1 MSRPHHSTSGHNL
14 STVSRAENFHGMTP
28 TSRYGPAIG
37 VNQHQ
42 NTPTYATAAGYNVQP
57 FVHQA
62 HPNSQSHPIVQH
74 HPVFHHVGVMV
85 SGNPSTPE
93 AVPSNANPRTRG
105 QRQMFRNP
113 HSAAVARQVYANQA
127 VHANQAFPS
136 ANASVMAQ
144 QAHMV
149 QPAQPAAPSM
159 DETIAL
165 FKGLMKEDETDF
177 QDHIQSF
184 KDLARFAEAE
194 KRANLVPTPELAR
207 DFPADTDRQVD
218 VAHGFFNSLVCW
230 KTQNQPMSS
239 KVAAN
244 RIKSKKLIEFKIVAW
259 KLLVDKSQALVSVD
273 TN

>member
-1 MSRPHHSTSGHNL
+1 M
-14 STVSRAENFHGMTP
+14 
-28 TSRYGPAIG
+28 
-37 VNQHQ
+37 Q
-42 NTPTYATAAGYNVQP
+42 NTPTFQTTAAYNMHP
-57 FVHQA
+57 FVQNQPHVNQHNA
-62 HPNSQSHPIVQH
+62 HNHPNRPIFQNYPMVQN
-74 HPVFHHVGVMV
+74 VGYLV
-85 SGNPSTPE
+85 STATTPPSG
-93 AVPSNANPRTRG
+93 VPNNTVPRSG
-105 QRQMFRNP
+105 HQRQMLGNP
-113 HSAAVARQVYANQA
+113 NSTPVANQVYANQA
-127 VHANQAFPS
+127 FTS
-136 ANASVMAQ
+136 AHASVMAS
-144 QAHMV
+144 QAHPV
-149 QPAQPAAPSM
+149 QPAQPAQPAAPSM

-165 FKGLMKEDETDF
+165 FKGLMEEDTTDF
-177 QDHIQSF
+177 QDHIQGF